1 MTSPDPRDGE
11 TAGECDLCGLALGRQ
26 RGAAVTDDEGRAFC
40 CTGCREVD
48 SALGSTDGVDEADVR
63 ERVAGAADGEAGVAE
78 DGPPPG
84 DERAFLRID
93 GMYCTTCEAFLES
106 VGETADGVDGAEA
119 SYVTETL
126 RVDYDPETIDEETLP
141 ELFSRAG
148 YRATRRGDALGAR
161 RAEEEAI
168 WRLGFGVMAGM
179 FVMIPYLIFIYPV
192 HFQVLYSDWML
203 EQITRQLEN
212 AQYPFYVIFFMT
224 SLVLFYTGW
233 PLLQGAYVSLRARQP
248 NMNLLVSLAALGA
261 YLYSAL
267 AVALGRVDLY
277 FDVSVA
283 IVLVVTAGTYYE
295 SRMKRRA
302 TDQLSELTTATVD
315 TARRYEDGVTEAVPV
330 ERLVAGDRVLVREGE
345 RVPVDGTVTEGE
357 CTVDEA
363 VVTGESLPVAK
374 TGGDEVIGGSVL
386 TDGAA
391 VVEVG
396 EGAESSVDRVVNLVW
411 NLQSDATGVQKLADR
426 LAVIFV
432 PGVLVLAALVGL
444 AYLAL
449 GAAPA
454 AVLLTALTVLIV
466 SCPCALGL
474 ATPLAVASG
483 LREGLQRGVVIFDDS
498 VFERFRGVETV
509 VFDKTGTLTTGEMR
523 VVDAS
528 GPDGTLRAAGRLEA
542 RSSHPVAEAV
552 TDAFGPERTAADG
565 GVERTAAGGDG
576 SGTDDGDAGAEI
588 ASFTSHDAG
597 VGGVVDGS
605 DTLAG
610 HPDLFESR
618 GWTVPERIRERAADA
633 RASGH
638 VPVVVGRDGTAEGVI
653 AVGDEPR
660 ESWDA
665 TVTGLGERGVEVVVL
680 TGDEGA
686 AAEAFREHPH
696 VAEVFAGVPPEGKAA
711 TVRRLGHDRQ
721 VAMVGDGTNDA
732 PALASADLGVALG
745 GGTALAADA
754 ADVAVVDDDLSA
766 VPEVFDLA
774 DATRRRVR
782 QNIGWAF
789 VYNGA
794 AIPLAVAGLLNP
806 LFAAGAMATSSLLVV
821 TNSTRPLLGE

>member
-192 HFQVLYSDWML
+192 HFQVLYSNWML

-396 EGAESSVDRVVNLVW
+396 EGADAVRAVYCLVDGN
-411 NLQSDATGVQKLADR
+411 NMD
-426 LAVIFV
+426 
-432 PGVLVLAALVGL
+432 PGVREQ
-444 AYLAL
+444 
-449 GAAPA
+449 
-454 AVLLTALTVLIV
+454 LL
-466 SCPCALGL
+466 S
-474 ATPLAVASG
+474 
-483 LREGLQRGVVIFDDS
+483 
-498 VFERFRGVETV
+498 
-509 VFDKTGTLTTGEMR
+509 
-523 VVDAS
+523 VVDA
-528 GPDGTLRAAGRLEA
+528 DAAEVMTTDTHIVNTMEA
-542 RSSHPVAEAV
+542 ANQVGGEVDTGELAAVVEELVAEAEADLEPAEVGMAVEHAEV
-552 TDAFGPERTAADG
+552 TVFGNDRTETLASTANAMIQMG
-565 GVERTAAGGDG
+565 GVLLL
-576 SGTDDGDAGAEI
+576 
-588 ASFTSHDAG
+588 
-597 VGGVVDGS
+597 VV
-605 DTLAG
+605 
-610 HPDLFESR
+610 
-618 GWTVPERIRERAADA
+618 
-633 RASGH
+633 
-638 VPVVVGRDGTAEGVI
+638 
-653 AVGDEPR
+653 
-660 ESWDA
+660 
-665 TVTGLGERGVEVVVL
+665 
-680 TGDEGA
+680 
-686 AAEAFREHPH
+686 
-696 VAEVFAGVPPEGKAA
+696 
-711 TVRRLGHDRQ
+711 
-721 VAMVGDGTNDA
+721 
-732 PALASADLGVALG
+732 
-745 GGTALAADA
+745 
-754 ADVAVVDDDLSA
+754 
-766 VPEVFDLA
+766 
-774 DATRRRVR
+774 
-782 QNIGWAF
+782 IG
-789 VYNGA
+789 
-794 AIPLAVAGLLNP
+794 
-806 LFAAGAMATSSLLVV
+806 GAMATSLLI
-821 TNSTRPLLGE
+821 LLLTG